1 MPNYTEYLNLE
12 KPLQDEQYNVDVF
25 NRNSDKI
32 DEFARTTPSLAL
44 SANVLTNGSKIN
56 GVNFKGNKNIVT
68 GLGLY
73 SNEVEYNNGNVVYLY
88 NSENEFKVYKSLQ
101 NENIGNNPII
111 SSTFWQEV
119 EIGGGKGV
127 AREIGEIVISS
138 IPIIDS
144 GLHLLDGTRLFGD
157 GIYADFVNYIK
168 DLYEENPNANYFTTE
183 QNWQASI
190 TLSGSCGKYVYDS
203 NLHSVRLPKI
213 GNSLIQGTTIIN
225 ELGELIE
232 AGLPPI
238 THSHSGVTSTA
249 GEHNHTRGTMD
260 ITGSFFGENSSQ
272 KYAYSGAFYA
282 SGSNNGKGI
291 GSTDSDNKKTSFQ
304 ASRSWTGETSVD
316 GSHVHNY
323 ITNENTPV
331 NDIYGNS
338 NTVQPQTIKQFI
350 YVVVAQTQKTNIQI
364 NIDNIATDL
373 NNKVN
378 TDLSNIT
385 WSDDMKQIVYDLIED
400 GLTKEAATSEIIGM
414 VKPDNVTIQVDDYGV
429 ISTVFIPSN
438 YYTRSEIDS
447 LISTV
452 YTYKGTVNTYSEL
465 PSDDV
470 NIGDVYQTLDTGN
483 SYVWDGTNWNTLSTT
498 IDLQPYA
505 LNDYVN
511 ELIQQKETQIANLSS
526 YIMELQRRIEALELI
541 ISGGNA

>member
-56 GVNFKGNKNIVT
+56 GINFKGNKDIIT

-101 NENIGNNPII
+101 DENIGNNPII
-111 SSTFWQEV
+111 SSAYWQEV
-119 EIGGGKGV
+119 EMGSSKGA
-127 AREIGEIVISS
+127 AREIGEIVTSS
-138 IPIIDS
+138 IPIVDS

-213 GNSLIQGTTIIN
+213 GNSIIQGTVTAN
-225 ELGELIE
+225 ELGELIQ
-232 AGLPPI
+232 AGLPSI
-238 THSHSGVTSTA
+238 THTHSGTTSINGAHT
-249 GEHNHTRGTMD
+249 HTRGTME
-260 ITGSFFGENSSQ
+260 IIASWAVGSSST
-272 KYAYSGAFYA
+272 ASGAAYISGTRKGEAGGGSGTDNNCKFEA
-282 SGSNNGKGI
+282 SQN
-291 GSTDSDNKKTSFQ
+291 
-304 ASRSWTGETSVD
+304 WTGATSSD
-316 GSHVHNY
+316 GSHSHTY
-323 ITNENTPV
+323 ITSENTEV
-331 NDIYGNS
+331 NNIYGNS
-338 NTVQPQTIKQFI
+338 DTVQPQTIKMFV
-350 YVVVAQTQKTNIQI
+350 YVVVATSRKTNIQI
-364 NIDNIATDL
+364 NIDSIATDL
-373 NNKVN
+373 NNKAN

-400 GLTKEAATSEIIGM
+400 GISKEAATSEIIGM
-414 VKPDNVTIQVDDYGV
+414 VKPDNITIQVDEDGV
-429 ISTVFIPSN
+429 ISTVFIPNN
-438 YYTRSEIDS
+438 YYTKSEIDD
-447 LISTV
+447 LISAI
-452 YTYKGTVNTYSEL
+452 YTYKGTVSTYDEL
-465 PSDDV
+465 PTDANV
-470 NIGDVYQTLDTGN
+470 GNVYQVLDTGE
-483 SYVWDGTNWNTLSTT
+483 SYVWNGTSWDVLSTT
-498 IDLQPYA
+498 IDLQLYA
-505 LNDYVN
+505 LNDDVN

-526 YIMELQRRIEALELI
+526 YVMELQHRVEVLESI